1 MQRTDG
7 HYHFEADSDNG
18 QEDGQDDADK
28 INIDENQMLDIAEYI
43 FNTISQGLQYHGLTF
58 HQTFGGDDMIHVL
71 EEFEDE
77 KNVEVM
83 TADDFLTRCY
93 EIGVPELDPIQI
105 ACLMRVLGKE
115 QLSGAIRLNELE

>member
-1 MQRTDG
+1 
-7 HYHFEADSDNG
+7 
-18 QEDGQDDADK
+18 
-28 INIDENQMLDIAEYI
+28 MLDIAEYI
-43 FNTISQGLQYHGLTF
+43 FNTISQCLQHHGLTV
-58 HQTFGGDDMIHVL
+58 HQTFGGDDMIHIL